1 MYDSINMKS
10 WLGLLFDWFEQ
21 AVFCQLEETLHGVCI
36 LQYTIF
42 LQKILNAPT
51 LLIIIVKELPPIHIP
66 NLPLPTTIPNLTVLL
81 PKPNLQQIVPNR
93 KLMLY
98 LGHNLLQ
105 IFSQID
111 HIKISPVLTLIRTF
125 QEPMPDDV
133 VVEC

>member
-1 MYDSINMKS
+1 M
-10 WLGLLFDWFEQ
+10 
-21 AVFCQLEETLHGVCI
+21 
-36 LQYTIF
+36 
-42 LQKILNAPT
+42 
-51 LLIIIVKELPPIHIP
+51 VKKLPPVHIP
-66 NLPLPTTIPNLTVLL
+66 HHSLPTPIHNLTFLL

-105 IFSQID
+105 IFSQIH

-133 VVEC
+133 VVEG